1 MEINLV
7 GLAAAL
13 ATFFGVWLG
22 HVSVRKIER
31 ETVNLW
37 KPALIAFAL
46 GTGLEVAA
54 LLTPSLILSAMGSIV
69 GVTLLWDALEF
80 FRQQKRIKQGH
91 ASDFSNFMTAVIDE
105 KAFKRV
111 SGAID
116 RAHADKTIEVA
127 AGGKYDR
134 SEGWFIRPTVLVGT
148 DPTSEFFTEEYFGP
162 V

>member
-91 ASDFSNFMTAVIDE
+91 APANPNNPRHAKILADYPEASTFDWLERDPRGSAYSSAELASM
-105 KAFKRV
+105 KA
-111 SGAID
+111 GA
-116 RAHADKTIEVA
+116 K
-127 AGGKYDR
+127 
-134 SEGWFIRPTVLVGT
+134 
-148 DPTSEFFTEEYFGP
+148 
-162 V
+162 